1 MWAYNGFKILCMY
14 HLLIMNRVTYYH
26 NIILFSLIDSLNSN
40 SNNIVLIGSVSAVII
55 VCIMATITLVAI
67 VLYRKGE
74 HLVVVDFW
82 SLSVSD
88 DDDSIS

>member
-1 MWAYNGFKILCMY
+1 MY
-14 HLLIMNRVTYYH
+14 VSLIDHESRHSLLYFV
-26 NIILFSLIDSLNSN
+26 LIDSLNSN

-82 SLSVSD
+82 SLSVP
-88 DDDSIS
+88 DDDSIQLVSKIWQFHQN